1 MSFELISQLLREF
14 DYIKNGKE
22 ESIHFLIV
30 MLHNLVLLEEE
41 NDVEVI

>member
-1 MSFELISQLLREF
+1 MDFKLIAQLLREF
-14 DYIKNGKE
+14 DYVKNGKE

-30 MLHNLVLLEEE
+30 MLHNLVLLEED